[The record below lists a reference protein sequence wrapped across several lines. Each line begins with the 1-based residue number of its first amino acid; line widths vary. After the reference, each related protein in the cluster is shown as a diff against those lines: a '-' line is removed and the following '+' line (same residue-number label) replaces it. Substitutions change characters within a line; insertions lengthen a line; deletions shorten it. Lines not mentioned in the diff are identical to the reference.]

1 MYVKYK
7 ACKEPAP
14 GLGEALFKGT
24 NLRKPFPCAKGK
36 GFLRFAVMPQAEK
49 KKIKIFPKNSLTD
62 CRSAGII
69 NYVVGA

>member
-7 ACKEPAP
+7 AFEEPAP

-24 NLRKPFPCAKGK
+24 NLREPFPCAKGK
-36 GFLRFAVMPQAEK
+36 GSLRFAVMSQAEK
-49 KKIKIFPKNSLTD
+49 IIKIFPKNPLTD